1 MIFYN
6 GIDFATTNNTE
17 DVKKEF
23 DLYIKNYIAQ
33 PEYKNNNTYQ
43 SYVLEQF
50 KSFTSN
56 IVYDLFN
63 NKFMLEAGF
72 Q

>member
-1 MIFYN
+1 MEDREKKLSFIINMIFYN

-33 PEYKNNNTYQ
+33 PEYKNNNTY
-43 SYVLEQF
+43 
-50 KSFTSN
+50 
-56 IVYDLFN
+56 
-63 NKFMLEAGF
+63 
-72 Q
+72 